1 MVEGSRITQKC
12 RPLAAQVKGAAT
24 YENQLDSPNQEPALV
39 GADGL
44 RLVLPILAYFG
55 LAWEDMTTWT
65 SIGEVL
71 LRAVQNPVVVVSVLV
86 SVFNA
91 LTDPTTAGVNDS
103 VRAMTYETPH
113 KDIPNTGR

>member
-1 MVEGSRITQKC
+1 MKINWTVRIKN
-12 RPLAAQVKGAAT
+12 PLWWAQMACAV
-24 YENQLDSPNQEPALV
+24 
-39 GADGL
+39 
-44 RLVLPILAYFG
+44 VLPILAYFG
-55 LAWEDMTTWT
+55 LAWEDMTTWA
-65 SIGEVL
+65 SIGGVL

>member
-1 MVEGSRITQKC
+1 M
-12 RPLAAQVKGAAT
+12 
-24 YENQLDSPNQEPALV
+24 
-39 GADGL
+39 
-44 RLVLPILAYFG
+44 
-55 LAWEDMTTWT
+55 
-65 SIGEVL
+65 
-71 LRAVQNPVVVVSVLV
+71 VVSVLV

>member
-1 MVEGSRITQKC
+1 MKINWTVRIKN
-12 RPLAAQVKGAAT
+12 PLWWAQMACAV
-24 YENQLDSPNQEPALV
+24 
-39 GADGL
+39 
-44 RLVLPILAYFG
+44 VLPILAYFG
-55 LAWEDMTTWT
+55 LAWEDMTTWA
-65 SIGEVL
+65 SIGDVL

-91 LTDPTTAGVNDS
+91 LTDPTTAGVSDC

>member
-1 MVEGSRITQKC
+1 MQKC

-44 RLVLPILAYFG
+44 RRRPAHPRVLRPRVA
-55 LAWEDMTTWT
+55 

>member
-1 MVEGSRITQKC
+1 MKINWTVRIKN
-12 RPLAAQVKGAAT
+12 PLWWAQMACAV
-24 YENQLDSPNQEPALV
+24 
-39 GADGL
+39 
-44 RLVLPILAYFG
+44 VLPILAYFG
-55 LAWEDMTTWT
+55 LAWEDMTAWA

-91 LTDPTTAGVNDS
+91 LTDPTTAGVSDS

>member
-1 MVEGSRITQKC
+1 MKINWTVRIKN
-12 RPLAAQVKGAAT
+12 PLWWAQMACAV
-24 YENQLDSPNQEPALV
+24 
-39 GADGL
+39 
-44 RLVLPILAYFG
+44 VLPILAYFG
-55 LAWEDMTTWT
+55 LAWEDMTTWA

-91 LTDPTTAGVNDS
+91 LTDPTTAGVSDS

-113 KDIPNTGR
+113 KDTEAGNG